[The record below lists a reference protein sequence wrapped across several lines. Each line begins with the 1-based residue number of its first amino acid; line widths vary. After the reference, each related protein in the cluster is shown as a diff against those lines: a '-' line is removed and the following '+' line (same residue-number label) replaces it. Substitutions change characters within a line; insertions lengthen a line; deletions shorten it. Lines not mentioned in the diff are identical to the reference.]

1 MKKRRKKKKN
11 SKIIYLAFFSLLFL
25 VGILVFFNFN
35 IYRQRQ
41 VTKVHID
48 RVKEELEKL
57 MTEKELLEEMEAKD
71 IDKEIERV
79 AREQLLLRKEGESVI
94 VISRE
99 EDENSYTEDKEKEL
113 KEKNF
118 FDKLKS
124 IFLPE

>member
-113 KEKNF
+113 KKKNF